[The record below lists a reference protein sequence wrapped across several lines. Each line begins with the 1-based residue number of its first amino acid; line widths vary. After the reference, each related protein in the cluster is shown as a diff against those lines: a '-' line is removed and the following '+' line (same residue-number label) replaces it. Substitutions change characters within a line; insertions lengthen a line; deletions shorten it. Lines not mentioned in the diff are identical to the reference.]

1 MCLQN
6 QKKKKKDNKDDKEIE
21 VVNMAII
28 KEKEEMR
35 NLHNLKKEIRFSR
48 EVVEEEDF
56 HQIYML
62 IRLIMLY
69 FMI

>member
-1 MCLQN
+1 MIPEEVVA
-6 QKKKKKDNKDDKEIE
+6 KDDEEIE
-21 VVNMAII
+21 VVNMAIF

-56 HQIYML
+56 HQIYVL
-62 IRLIMLY
+62 IGLIMLY